1 VLNTGEVLHV
11 RLRRGQAPSPRGVL
25 RFAEE
30 LIARLEGA
38 GARGEVLLRADSAFW
53 NNKLM
58 ARLERAGWRYSISVR
73 LQAWVPEAIAQ
84 IPESHWQTLED
95 YPDEGEAQIAETRV
109 GRRRLI
115 VCRTRLLG
123 PRAELWPDGRYFPFL
138 TNRGEPLEV
147 VEAEHRGH
155 AVA

>member
-11 RLRRGQAPSPRGVL
+11 RLRRGQAASPRGVL

-30 LIARLEGA
+30 LIARLEG
-38 GARGEVLLRADSAFW
+38 
-53 NNKLM
+53 
-58 ARLERAGWRYSISVR
+58 AGWRYSISVR

-123 PRAELWPDGRYFPFL
+123 PRAELWPDGRYLPFL